1 MSHASP
7 PSSSPSSSPSPSPED
22 RPSPSSEDRPLPSSE
37 GPDWIDRVVAVCSAL
52 GLNGVRVRWKLQGL
66 QKRWRAAMRQSEQRI
81 SHVRYEHHI
90 CRQCGALQHRDA
102 TSCDRCGASMGT
114 RVGHVLERLGVFV
127 PDGLSLSLL
136 LGAVLVIVYGRV
148 ALASHGLWLALP
160 AQSLIH
166 FGGSLPPGLASDEW
180 WRPATSIFLHA
191 GLWHLAFNLLALA
204 SVGPQVEQIYGRAM
218 MLTLFLVTG
227 VLASLG
233 STWMSRYGVGIGA
246 SGAIMGL
253 VGVVAGHG
261 HRLGTTAGRLARNAM
276 LKWSLY
282 VFVFGYFLGADN
294 VAHVL
299 GLLAGLVIGYAMSP
313 RVLTAPRWR
322 AAALAAG
329 IVGVLG
335 TAAIVVAVMVPLSKP
350 LVKPLEGVFPGLMP
364 LPADTLELDMD
375 GGDGD
380 VED

>member
-1 MSHASP
+1 MSQNAGP
-7 PSSSPSSSPSPSPED
+7 PSSQEHRVPPSP
-22 RPSPSSEDRPLPSSE
+22 E
-37 GPDWIDRVVAVCSAL
+37 GPDWIDRVVAVCAAL
-52 GLNGVRVRWKLQGL
+52 GLNGVRVRWKLQRL
-66 QKRWRAAMRQSEQRI
+66 QKGWNAVMRRNEQRI
-81 SHVRYEHHI
+81 WHVRYEHHL
-90 CRQCGALQHRDA
+90 CRQCGALQHRGA
-102 TSCDRCGASMGT
+102 RNCDRCGASMGT
-114 RVGHVLERLGVFV
+114 RAGHVLKRLGVFV

-136 LGAVLVIVYGRV
+136 LGAALVIVYGRV

-166 FGGSLPPGLASDEW
+166 FGGSLPAGVASEEW

-233 STWMSRYGVGIGA
+233 STWVGRYGVGIGA

-261 HRLGTTAGRLARNAM
+261 QRLGTTAGRLARNAM

-294 VAHVL
+294 VAHII
-299 GLLAGLVIGYAMSP
+299 GLMVGMAIGYAVRP
-313 RVLTAPRWR
+313 HVLTAPPWR
-322 AAALAAG
+322 AATLAAG

-350 LVKPLEGVFPGLMP
+350 LAGVFPGFTH
-364 LPADTLELDMD
+364 PAIDELELD
-375 GGDGD
+375 
-380 VED
+380 VEGAESKVLEEN

>member
-7 PSSSPSSSPSPSPED
+7 PSPSPPPSPGGRASPSPD
-22 RPSPSSEDRPLPSSE
+22 

-66 QKRWRAAMRQSEQRI
+66 QKRWRAGVRQREQRI
-81 SHVRYEHHI
+81 WYVRYEHHI

-102 TSCDRCGASMGT
+102 RSCDRCGASMGT
-114 RVGHVLERLGVFV
+114 RAGHVLERLGVFV

-136 LGAVLVIVYGRV
+136 LGAMLVIVYGRV
-148 ALASHGLWLALP
+148 ALASHGMWLVLP
-160 AQSLIH
+160 PQSLIH
-166 FGGSLPPGLASDEW
+166 FGGSLPFGIAGEEW

-227 VLASLG
+227 VLANLG

-253 VGVVAGHG
+253 IGVVAGHG
-261 HRLGTTAGRLARNAM
+261 QRLGTTAGRLARDAM

-294 VAHVL
+294 VAHVI
-299 GLLAGLVIGYAMSP
+299 GLVAGLVVGYAMGP

-322 AAALAAG
+322 AAALAVG
-329 IVGVLG
+329 IVGVLA

-350 LVKPLEGVFPGLMP
+350 LAKSLEGVFPGLTN
-364 LPADTLELDMD
+364 PAIDERELDLRSSES
-375 GGDGD
+375 D
-380 VED
+380 VIEKH